1 MALAAMLVGSLA
13 GLLAAILS
21 ALFLGAGW
29 LAALTIYALGGAAVA
44 AILLVRANA
53 TPSAPADSGE
63 TPAAC
68 YDPALAERSRR

>member
-1 MALAAMLVGSLA
+1 MALVAVFIGSLA

-29 LAALTIYALGGAAVA
+29 LAALAVYALGGAAAA
-44 AILLVRANA
+44 AILLVRASA
-53 TPSAPADSGE
+53 APTAPADSGE

-68 YDPALAERSRR
+68 YDPALAERPRR